1 MADLS
6 RINLIM
12 AETDGVYH
20 DAAVR
25 LGLSDSALRILYALR
40 TQGGGCDL
48 SGLPRLTG
56 LTKQTINSALRKLE
70 QEGVVTLSAA
80 GGRKKRLCLTEK
92 GHILTEQTVDRLMGL
107 ENAIFDHWPEQDM
120 QLFLELNQR
129 YLTQLREK
137 IKEL

>member
-40 TQGGGCDL
+40 TQENSCDL
-48 SGLPRLTG
+48 AQLPRLTG
-56 LTKQTINSALRKLE
+56 LTKQTIHSALQKLE
-70 QEGVVTLSAA
+70 KQEMILLTPAE
-80 GGRKKRLCLTEK
+80 GRKKRLLLTEK
-92 GHILTEQTVDRLMGL
+92 GRALTEQTAGRLMDL
-107 ENAIFDHWPEQDM
+107 EKTIFDSWPENDFA
-120 QLFLELNQR
+120 LFLELNQR

>member
-1 MADLS
+1 MADLN

-12 AETDGVYH
+12 GETDGVYH

-25 LGLSDSALRILYALR
+25 LGLSDSAMRILYALR
-40 TQGGGCDL
+40 TQENICDL
-48 SGLPRLTG
+48 SLLPRLTG
-56 LTKQTINSALRKLE
+56 MTKQTINSSLRKLE
-70 QEGVVTLSAA
+70 QEEIITLSAA
-80 GGRKKRLCLTEK
+80 EGRKKRVMLTEK
-92 GHILTEQTVDRLMGL
+92 GRCLAGQSVDRLMAL
-107 ENAIFDHWPEQDM
+107 ESAIFDAWPEQDM

>member
-1 MADLS
+1 MADLN

-40 TQGGGCDL
+40 TQEDKCDL
-48 SGLPRLTG
+48 NMMPRLTG
-56 LTKQTINSALRKLE
+56 LSKQTIHSALRKLE
-70 QEGVVTLSAA
+70 REGIVALSAA
-80 GGRKKRLCLTEK
+80 GGRKKRLCLTET
-92 GHILTEQTVDRLMGL
+92 GQTLAAQTVEKLMEL
-107 ENAIFDHWPEQDM
+107 ENSIFDGWPEQDM

>member
-1 MADLS
+1 MADLN

-40 TQGGGCDL
+40 TQGGSCDL
-48 SGLPRLTG
+48 SGLPQLTG
-56 LTKQTINSALRKLE
+56 LSKQTIHSALRKLV
-70 QEGVVTLSAA
+70 QEDTIALSAA
-80 GGRKKRLCLTEK
+80 GGRKKRLCLTEA
-92 GHILTEQTVDRLMGL
+92 GQNLTEQTVKKLMEL
-107 ENAIFDHWPEQDM
+107 ENSIFDAWPERDLA
-120 QLFLELNQR
+120 LFLELNQR